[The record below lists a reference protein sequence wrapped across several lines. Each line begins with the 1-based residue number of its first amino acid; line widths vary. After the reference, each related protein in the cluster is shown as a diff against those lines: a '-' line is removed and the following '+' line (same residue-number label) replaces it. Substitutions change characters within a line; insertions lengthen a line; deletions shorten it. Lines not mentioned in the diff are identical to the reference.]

1 MGMNIK
7 NEEAHQ
13 LAKQLAGLTGENLTV
28 AVTTALRER
37 LARLRRQ
44 RNGGDDLAARLLAI
58 GKDAAPRL
66 REPFRS
72 ADHGDLLYGDDGLP
86 Q

>member
-7 NEEAHQ
+7 NEEALQ

-28 AVTTALRER
+28 AVTTAVRER
-37 LARLRRQ
+37 LDGVRRQ
-44 RNGGDDLAARLLAI
+44 RHGDDLFARLLAI

-72 ADHGDLLYGDDGLP
+72 ADHGDVLYGDDGLP
-86 Q
+86 R

>member
-7 NEEAHQ
+7 SEEAHQ
-13 LAKQLAGLTGENLTV
+13 LAKQLSGLTGENLTV
-28 AVTTALRER
+28 AVTTTVRER

-44 RNGGDDLAARLLAI
+44 RHGDDLFARLLAI

-72 ADHGDLLYGDDGLP
+72 ADHGDVLYGDDGLP
-86 Q
+86 R